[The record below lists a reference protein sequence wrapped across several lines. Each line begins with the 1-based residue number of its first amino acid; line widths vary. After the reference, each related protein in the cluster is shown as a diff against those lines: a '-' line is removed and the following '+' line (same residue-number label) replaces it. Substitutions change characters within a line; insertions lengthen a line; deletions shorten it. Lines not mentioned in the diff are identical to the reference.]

1 MGAKS
6 RSVDKLPLK
15 NCFFPPC
22 TGQSAKLANREC
34 HEWQSFVVTAIGLAN
49 LNGPGQAD
57 LSRTTTLGALS
68 VLDSLDLYGNKLL
81 MPTQLA
87 SLQALA
93 RLKLAGN
100 TLIGAIPYNLGK

>member
-1 MGAKS
+1 MDAKS
-6 RSVDKLPLK
+6 RSVDASQKLLLPSL
-15 NCFFPPC
+15 P
-22 TGQSAKLANREC
+22 GQSAKLANRGSREC
-34 HEWQSFVVTAIGLAN
+34 RAWQSFVATTIGLAN

-81 MPTQLA
+81 IPTQLA
-87 SLQALA
+87 RLQALA

-100 TLIGAIPYNLGK
+100 NLGK